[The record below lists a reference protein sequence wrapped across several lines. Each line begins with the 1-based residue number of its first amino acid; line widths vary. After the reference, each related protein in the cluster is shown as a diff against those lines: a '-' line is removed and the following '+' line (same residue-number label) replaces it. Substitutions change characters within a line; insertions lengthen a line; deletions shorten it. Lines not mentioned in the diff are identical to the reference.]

1 MLWSMGRLS
10 ELKVATT
17 CRNQKGSSGATFVST
32 SGRNLMEQED
42 LTNVP
47 NVEAQTSI
55 ELPKIEDTPELEEAA
70 DISLRNKDNGKREV
84 I

>member
-1 MLWSMGRLS
+1 
-10 ELKVATT
+10 
-17 CRNQKGSSGATFVST
+17 
-32 SGRNLMEQED
+32 
-42 LTNVP
+42 
-47 NVEAQTSI
+47 VEAQTSI